1 MALTLGISQGVEFRE
16 KIPIKQPLNRIPTQI
31 GEWTGATAAPLQ
43 GGGTMQVHRAF
54 MEKSG
59 YRQLSYF

>member
-31 GEWTGATAAPLQ
+31 GEWTGAP
-43 GGGTMQVHRAF
+43 
-54 MEKSG
+54 E
-59 YRQLSYF
+59 